1 MNQEKKRLN
10 LIGLILLAQAIV
22 LSLAT
27 TLFAEI
33 LQNDVWIGIASTLIA
48 LLIPCFFMGFKN
60 LKKHLTATHHTITF
74 TTILFLLSIIY
85 TTNNIVST
93 IWDVVLNHLNIMES
107 ESQNYDATFNILMI
121 SYSVVVGPFFEEVLY
136 RGIVLNLL
144 SKYGK
149 WFAIITSGILLGL
162 MHQDISQLLTTS
174 IAGII
179 MGFIAYHYSF
189 KVALLLHICNN
200 FIVEIFTQLSTVN
213 ELYGTY
219 FENILL
225 ILAILFI
232 LYYLF
237 THRNTAR
244 RRISLHSNV
253 READSINSKQHTK
266 LLLTSWPFILLV
278 IYDIVLTTIN

>member
-149 WFAIITSGILLGL
+149 WFAIITSGILFGL

-244 RRISLHSNV
+244 RRISLYSNV

>member
-93 IWDVVLNHLNIMES
+93 IWDAVLNHLNIMES
-107 ESQNYDATFNILMI
+107 ESQNYDATFSILMI

-149 WFAIITSGILLGL
+149 WFAIITSGILFGL
-162 MHQDISQLLTTS
+162 MHPDISQLLTTS

-244 RRISLHSNV
+244 RRISLRFNV

>member
-93 IWDVVLNHLNIMES
+93 IWNAVLNHLNIMES
-107 ESQNYDATFNILMI
+107 ESQNYDATFSILMI

-149 WFAIITSGILLGL
+149 WFAIITSGILFGL

-237 THRNTAR
+237 THRNTDR
-244 RRISLHSNV
+244 HRISLHFNV

>member
-93 IWDVVLNHLNIMES
+93 IWNAVLNHLNIMES
-107 ESQNYDATFNILMI
+107 ESQNYDATFSILMI

-149 WFAIITSGILLGL
+149 WFAIITSGILFGL

-237 THRNTAR
+237 THRNTAHH
-244 RRISLHSNV
+244 RISLHFNV

>member
-149 WFAIITSGILLGL
+149 WFAIITSGILFGL

-244 RRISLHSNV
+244 RCISLHSNV

>member
-149 WFAIITSGILLGL
+149 WFAIITSGILFGL

-237 THRNTAR
+237 THRNTAS

>member
-121 SYSVVVGPFFEEVLY
+121 SYSVVVGPFLKKFYTEE
-136 RGIVLNLL
+136 
-144 SKYGK
+144 
-149 WFAIITSGILLGL
+149 
-162 MHQDISQLLTTS
+162 
-174 IAGII
+174 
-179 MGFIAYHYSF
+179 
-189 KVALLLHICNN
+189 
-200 FIVEIFTQLSTVN
+200 
-213 ELYGTY
+213 
-219 FENILL
+219 
-225 ILAILFI
+225 
-232 LYYLF
+232 
-237 THRNTAR
+237 
-244 RRISLHSNV
+244 
-253 READSINSKQHTK
+253 
-266 LLLTSWPFILLV
+266 
-278 IYDIVLTTIN
+278 

>member
-93 IWDVVLNHLNIMES
+93 IWDAVLNHLNIMES
-107 ESQNYDATFNILMI
+107 ESQNYDATFSILMI

-149 WFAIITSGILLGL
+149 WFAIITSGILFGL
-162 MHQDISQLLTTS
+162 MHPDISQLLTTS

-237 THRNTAR
+237 THRNTAL
-244 RRISLHSNV
+244 RRISLHFNV

>member
-1 MNQEKKRLN
+1 MESRKKRLN
-10 LIGLILLAQAIV
+10 LIGLILLAQVIV

-85 TTNNIVST
+85 ITNNIVST
-93 IWDVVLNHLNIMES
+93 IWDAVLNHLNIMES
-107 ESQNYDATFNILMI
+107 ESQNYDATFSILMI

-149 WFAIITSGILLGL
+149 WFAIITSGILFGL

-237 THRNTAR
+237 THRNTAHH
-244 RRISLHSNV
+244 RISLHFNV

>member
-1 MNQEKKRLN
+1 
-10 LIGLILLAQAIV
+10 
-22 LSLAT
+22 
-27 TLFAEI
+27 
-33 LQNDVWIGIASTLIA
+33 
-48 LLIPCFFMGFKN
+48 MGFKN

-85 TTNNIVST
+85 ITNNIVST
-93 IWDVVLNHLNIMES
+93 IWDAVLNHLNIMES
-107 ESQNYDATFNILMI
+107 ESQNYDATFSILMI

-149 WFAIITSGILLGL
+149 WFAIITSGILFGL

-237 THRNTAR
+237 THRNTAHH
-244 RRISLHSNV
+244 RISLHFNV

>member
-93 IWDVVLNHLNIMES
+93 IWDAVLNHLNIMES
-107 ESQNYDATFNILMI
+107 ESQNYDATFSILMI

-149 WFAIITSGILLGL
+149 WFAIITSGILFGL

-179 MGFIAYHYSF
+179 MGFIVYHYSF

-237 THRNTAR
+237 THRNTAHH
-244 RRISLHSNV
+244 RISLHFNV

>member
-93 IWDVVLNHLNIMES
+93 IWDAVLNHLNIMES
-107 ESQNYDATFNILMI
+107 ESQNYDATFSILMI

-149 WFAIITSGILLGL
+149 WFAIITSGILFGL

-244 RRISLHSNV
+244 HHISLHSNV
-253 READSINSKQHTK
+253 READSINSKQYTK

>member
-93 IWDVVLNHLNIMES
+93 IWDAVLNHLNIMES
-107 ESQNYDATFNILMI
+107 ESQNYDATFSILMI

-149 WFAIITSGILLGL
+149 WFAIITSGILFGL

-225 ILAILFI
+225 ILAIL
-232 LYYLF
+232 YP
-237 THRNTAR
+237 
-244 RRISLHSNV
+244 
-253 READSINSKQHTK
+253 
-266 LLLTSWPFILLV
+266 WC
-278 IYDIVLTTIN
+278 

>member
-93 IWDVVLNHLNIMES
+93 IWDAVLNHLNIMES
-107 ESQNYDATFNILMI
+107 ESQNYDATFSILMI

-149 WFAIITSGILLGL
+149 WFAIITSGILFGL

-237 THRNTAR
+237 THRNTAHH
-244 RRISLHSNV
+244 RISLHSNV

>member
-149 WFAIITSGILLGL
+149 WFAIITSGILFGL

-237 THRNTAR
+237 THRNTAH

>member
-149 WFAIITSGILLGL
+149 WFAIITSGILFGL

-232 LYYLF
+232 L
-237 THRNTAR
+237 
-244 RRISLHSNV
+244 
-253 READSINSKQHTK
+253 
-266 LLLTSWPFILLV
+266 PF
-278 IYDIVLTTIN
+278 YS

>member
-93 IWDVVLNHLNIMES
+93 IWDAVLNHLNIMES
-107 ESQNYDATFNILMI
+107 ESQNYDATFSILMI

-149 WFAIITSGILLGL
+149 WFAIITSGILFGL

-237 THRNTAR
+237 THRNTAHH
-244 RRISLHSNV
+244 RISLHFNV

>member
-1 MNQEKKRLN
+1 
-10 LIGLILLAQAIV
+10 
-22 LSLAT
+22 
-27 TLFAEI
+27 
-33 LQNDVWIGIASTLIA
+33 
-48 LLIPCFFMGFKN
+48 
-60 LKKHLTATHHTITF
+60 TATHHTITF

-93 IWDVVLNHLNIMES
+93 IWDAVLNHLNIMES
-107 ESQNYDATFNILMI
+107 ESQNYDATFSILMI

-149 WFAIITSGILLGL
+149 WFAIITSGILFGL